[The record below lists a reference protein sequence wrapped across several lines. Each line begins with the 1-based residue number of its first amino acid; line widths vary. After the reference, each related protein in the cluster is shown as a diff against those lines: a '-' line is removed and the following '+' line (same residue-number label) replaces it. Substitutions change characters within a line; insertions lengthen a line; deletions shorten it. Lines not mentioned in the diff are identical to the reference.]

1 MSDSGLVLLDAID
14 QRNRLIQHG
23 SIFAGIALLLIARY
37 AAESNTAATLAFIA
51 VALALFV
58 VASSVWQRWAVDYQG
73 YRSVVE
79 NNPFRGERLR
89 IGGVVVAKGRLGV
102 FSHMRATIATPS
114 GKEEIVVR
122 TEATFLR
129 YRCIIRVVRSAAAA
143 AGSDA
148 ELLAEVRRRGLV

>member
-1 MSDSGLVLLDAID
+1 LP
-14 QRNRLIQHG
+14 R
-23 SIFAGIALLLIARY
+23 FAV
-37 AAESNTAATLAFIA
+37 IA
-51 VALALFV
+51 VALTLFV
-58 VASSVWQRWAVDYQG
+58 VASSVWQRWAIDYQG
-73 YRSVVE
+73 YRIVVE

-89 IGGVVVAKGRLGV
+89 IGGVVVAKGKLGV

-143 AGSDA
+143 ASDA
-148 ELLAEVRRRGLV
+148 ELLAEVRRRGLA